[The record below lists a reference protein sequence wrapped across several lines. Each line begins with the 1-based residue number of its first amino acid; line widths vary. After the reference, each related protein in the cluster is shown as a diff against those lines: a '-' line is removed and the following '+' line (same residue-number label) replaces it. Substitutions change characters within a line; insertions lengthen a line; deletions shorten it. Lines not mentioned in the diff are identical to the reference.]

1 MGFPAT
7 CNDLRQVPLVSGYEL
22 DLVLYRHGA
31 AYLLLGSLVN
41 FVAVEGGKKRLF
53 VKKWLMEI
61 CPVSYSLD

>member
-1 MGFPAT
+1 M
-7 CNDLRQVPLVSGYEL
+7 
-22 DLVLYRHGA
+22 
-31 AYLLLGSLVN
+31 VN